1 MIGKNMNQKM
11 IIGNTEAICLPELG
25 ITGLH
30 TRVDTGAKTS
40 SLHVD
45 NLLCCETDGESY
57 VEFDLHPDIYH
68 LEEIVRCKTKLKAS
82 KRIKSSNGEV
92 ETRCV
97 IETMLKIGDQ
107 QWLIDITL
115 SNRQNMTYMMLL
127 GRQGMSDK
135 VIVDPAGEFLLT
147 R

>member
-1 MIGKNMNQKM
+1 MNKKM
-11 IIGNTEAICLPELG
+11 LIGNTEALCLPELG

-45 NLLCCETDGESY
+45 NLLCFKEDGERF
-57 VEFDLHPDIYH
+57 VEFDLHPDVYH
-68 LEEIVRCKTKLKAS
+68 LEETIRCTAKLKAS
-82 KRIKSSNGEV
+82 KNIKSSNGEV

-97 IETMLKIGDQ
+97 IETLLRIGGK
-107 QWLIDITL
+107 QWLIDLTL
-115 SNRQNMTYMMLL
+115 SNRQDMTYMMLL

-147 R
+147 H

>member
-1 MIGKNMNQKM
+1 MIGNNMNNKM
-11 IIGNTEAICLPELG
+11 IIGNTEALCLPELG

-45 NLLCCETDGESY
+45 NLLCFKEDGERF
-57 VEFDLHPDIYH
+57 VEFDLHPDVYH
-68 LEEIVRCKTKLKAS
+68 LEETIRCTAKLKAS
-82 KRIKSSNGEV
+82 KNIKSSNGEV

-97 IETMLKIGDQ
+97 IETLLRIGGK
-107 QWLIDITL
+107 QWLIDLTL
-115 SNRQNMTYMMLL
+115 SNRQDMTYMMLL

-147 R
+147 H